1 MLINEQILAI
11 MMVAKRMKGM
21 KMRLPVKSQASILLM
36 RVVAVAVAACVI
48 AASLVG
54 CAPVQSD
61 GSQAVDVQRSADFD
75 RGSIAVKDNQ
85 VTVTLADI
93 ADDGYSWYAT
103 DAVGMTENLDTEAE
117 IDAVSGS
124 VVRVYD
130 VDASVDATVDFYYA
144 NESDASDIRH
154 MDTLTVT
161 SDESGNV
168 SAVSISD
175 SEGSSASVS

>member
-1 MLINEQILAI
+1 
-11 MMVAKRMKGM
+11 M
-21 KMRLPVKSQASILLM
+21 KMCLFVKSQVSALLM
-36 RVVAVAVAACVI
+36 RAAAVVVAACVI

-61 GSQAVDVQRSADFD
+61 GSQAVDVQRSADFG

-93 ADDGYSWYAT
+93 AGDGYSWYAT
-103 DAVGMTENLDTEAE
+103 DAVGMTENLDAEAE

-130 VDASVDATVDFYYA
+130 VDASVDATVDFYYT
-144 NESDASDIRH
+144 NESDASDISY
-154 MDTLTVT
+154 MDMLTVT
-161 SDESGNV
+161 SDASGNV
-168 SAVSISD
+168 IAASISD